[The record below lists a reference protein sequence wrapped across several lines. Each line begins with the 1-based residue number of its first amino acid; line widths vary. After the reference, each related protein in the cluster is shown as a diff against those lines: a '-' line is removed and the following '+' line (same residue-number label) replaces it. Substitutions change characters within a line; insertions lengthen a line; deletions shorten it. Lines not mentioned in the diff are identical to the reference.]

1 MFPEGTA
8 EPKMVQ
14 LRGGEVSAIT
24 EAIRPYCSTHPL
36 LMQPAIAEATHYN
49 RETLPQGVARGSRVE
64 TTAEPAGTGRITQ
77 QQGGAS
83 AAKQWLV
90 CLLAGQDTSS
100 DIEK

>member
-1 MFPEGTA
+1 
-8 EPKMVQ
+8 
-14 LRGGEVSAIT
+14 
-24 EAIRPYCSTHPL
+24 
-36 LMQPAIAEATHYN
+36 MQPAVAKATRYN
-49 RETLPQGVARGSRVE
+49 KETPPQGVAE

-77 QQGGAS
+77 QQDGAS

>member
-1 MFPEGTA
+1 
-8 EPKMVQ
+8 
-14 LRGGEVSAIT
+14 
-24 EAIRPYCSTHPL
+24 
-36 LMQPAIAEATHYN
+36 MQPAVAEATSYN
-49 RETLPQGVARGSRVE
+49 EETPLQDVAE

-100 DIEK
+100 NIKNKAQTPQHRAFEKKKKGFLMSSVAAESNIAA